1 MVIGNGLIAKAFKQS
16 FQKDQNILF
25 FASGVSN
32 SNENRSSEF
41 EREKNLLI
49 KSLEIYRDQTFIYFS
64 SCDVYSTD
72 HSKYFSH
79 KLNMENLVKT
89 KAKKY
94 YIFRLPQ
101 VVGKT
106 KNTNT
111 LIGFLYSKIQNDS
124 EFVLWKNARR
134 NLIDVDDVVS
144 IVKCIV
150 FKKLEMN
157 STMNIA
163 APIDYSVEEIVF
175 AFENLLNKRTS
186 FTLEDKGSAI
196 RVDTTNLNHIF
207 AELKMTFS
215 KNYLDNLLKKYY

>member
-1 MVIGNGLIAKAFKQS
+1 LVIGNGLIASAFKQS
-16 FQKDQNILF
+16 FQENQNVLF

-32 SNENRSSEF
+32 SNEQKSSEF
-41 EREKNLLI
+41 EREKNLLLETI
-49 KSLEIYRDQTFIYFS
+49 KTYPNKIFIYFS
-64 SCDVYSTD
+64 SCDVRGAE
-72 HSKYFSH
+72 HKEYFSH
-79 KLNMENLVKT
+79 KLNMEDLVKT
-89 KAKKY
+89 GIKQY

-144 IVKCIV
+144 IIKYIV
-150 FKKLEMN
+150 IKKLEMN

-163 APIDYSVEEIVF
+163 SPIDYSVEEIVSS
-175 AFENLLNKRTS
+175 FENILNKRAA
-186 FTLEDKGSAI
+186 FTIVEKGSFM
-196 RVDTTNLNHIF
+196 RVDTTNLTHIF
-207 AELKMTFS
+207 AELKMIFN